1 VRPEQAAHLL
11 VERAAWN
18 GRSASLDL
26 EVLFG
31 PLLRDRKVRCIG
43 FQFGTRVFWLPRAL
57 LARARRTLR
66 RLGPTRAWL
75 DDCGLHL
82 RWREGAG
89 GLNLHGLPAPPSRAR
104 VLRVVFESPTARVP
118 HHILDQR
125 SAAIPLSSV
134 SDPPRQATAH
144 AAPRT
149 KAFQMNVTETPRLA
163 PPLRVLPDMTAS
175 WRDADLDFDA
185 AADRLV
191 EAHRVNGAARDQP
204 VVDLRT
210 WRLRERGGLFS
221 LQPLSDH
228 QPARALRTTAFSALA
243 TRLGAPAEFLRDQL
257 PAPLQIATLNYLLA
271 NVDRPVP
278 ATLRLRDDEVTTI
291 VSQRYAAL
299 DPVEFVDTLREA
311 LVAHGLLREVRVR
324 VVATGVTDL
333 LRLVLPSEQAAVK
346 VGDVTALGIDV
357 STSCFGRSA
366 VHVKPML
373 WRLVCTNGMR
383 STERLGSFSFRH
395 IGDTQ
400 RLRDGLSDAIPTA
413 IIHGRGLMTQWRT
426 AVDVFIEDVA
436 AEIEALTDL
445 TVAERK
451 RVEAAIAQEAQ
462 VPQLPERID
471 VYGFVNGLTQA
482 AHEAET
488 SRRLELEGLAG
499 ALLRRHVS

>member
-1 VRPEQAAHLL
+1 
-11 VERAAWN
+11 
-18 GRSASLDL
+18 
-26 EVLFG
+26 
-31 PLLRDRKVRCIG
+31 
-43 FQFGTRVFWLPRAL
+43 
-57 LARARRTLR
+57 
-66 RLGPTRAWL
+66 
-75 DDCGLHL
+75 
-82 RWREGAG
+82 
-89 GLNLHGLPAPPSRAR
+89 
-104 VLRVVFESPTARVP
+104 
-118 HHILDQR
+118 
-125 SAAIPLSSV
+125 
-134 SDPPRQATAH
+134 
-144 AAPRT
+144 
-149 KAFQMNVTETPRLA
+149 
-163 PPLRVLPDMTAS
+163 MTAS
-175 WRDADLDFDA
+175 WCDADLDFDT

-204 VVDLRT
+204 VMDLRT
-210 WRLRERGGLFS
+210 WRLREQGGLFS
-221 LQPLSDH
+221 LQPLTDH
-228 QPARALRTTAFSALA
+228 QPPRALRTTAFSALA

-257 PAPLQIATLNYLLA
+257 PAPLQIAALNYLLA

-299 DPVEFVDTLREA
+299 DPTEFVDTLREA
-311 LVAHGLLREVRVR
+311 LVAHDLLREVRVR

-333 LRLVLPSEQAAVK
+333 LRLVLPSEQVAVK

-366 VHVKPML
+366 VHVRTML

-413 IIHGRGLMTQWRT
+413 VFHGRGLMTQWRT

-451 RVEAAIAQEAQ
+451 RVEAAVAQEAH

-471 VYGFVNGLTQA
+471 LYGFVNGLTQA
-482 AHEAET
+482 AHESET

-499 ALLRRHVS
+499 ALLRRHVH

>member
-1 VRPEQAAHLL
+1 L
-11 VERAAWN
+11 
-18 GRSASLDL
+18 
-26 EVLFG
+26 
-31 PLLRDRKVRCIG
+31 K
-43 FQFGTRVFWLPRAL
+43 
-57 LARARRTLR
+57 
-66 RLGPTRAWL
+66 
-75 DDCGLHL
+75 
-82 RWREGAG
+82 
-89 GLNLHGLPAPPSRAR
+89 
-104 VLRVVFESPTARVP
+104 
-118 HHILDQR
+118 
-125 SAAIPLSSV
+125 
-134 SDPPRQATAH
+134 
-144 AAPRT
+144 
-149 KAFQMNVTETPRLA
+149 KAFQMDVTETPRLP

-175 WRDADLDFDA
+175 WRDADLDFDT

-191 EAHRVNGAARDQP
+191 EAHRINGAARDQP
-204 VVDLRT
+204 VMDLRT
-210 WRLRERGGLFS
+210 WRLREQGGMFS
-221 LQPLSDH
+221 LQPLTKH
-228 QPARALRTTAFSALA
+228 QPPRALRTTAFSALA

-271 NVDRPVP
+271 NVDRPLP

-324 VVATGVTDL
+324 AVATGVTDL
-333 LRLVLPSEQAAVK
+333 LRLVLPSEQVAVK

-373 WRLVCTNGMR
+373 WRLICTNGMR

-413 IIHGRGLMTQWRT
+413 VIHGRGLMTQWRT

-451 RVEAAIAQEAQ
+451 RVEAAVALEAQ
-462 VPQLPERID
+462 APQLPERID

-482 AHEAET
+482 AHESET

-499 ALLRRHVS
+499 GLLRRHVS

>member
-1 VRPEQAAHLL
+1 ML
-11 VERAAWN
+11 VERALWH
-18 GRSASLDL
+18 GQRASLDL

-31 PLLRDRKVRCIG
+31 PLLRDRKVCCIG
-43 FQFGTRVFWLPRAL
+43 FQFGARVFWLPRAL

-66 RLGPTRAWL
+66 RLGPMRAWI
-75 DDCGLHL
+75 DEHGLHV

-104 VLRVVFESPTARVP
+104 VLRVVFRPPTASTSF
-118 HHILDQR
+118 HTFDQR
-125 SAAIPLSSV
+125 SAAAASSSV
-134 SDPPRQATAH
+134 SDFPPQA
-144 AAPRT
+144 AARSAPTT
-149 KAFQMNVTETPRLA
+149 KAFKMNITETPRLP

-175 WRDADLDFDA
+175 WRDADLDFDT

-204 VVDLRT
+204 VMDLRT
-210 WRLRERGGLFS
+210 WRLREQGGMFS

-228 QPARALRTTAFSALA
+228 QPPRALRTTAFSALA

-333 LRLVLPSEQAAVK
+333 LRLVLPSEQVAVK
-346 VGDVTALGIDV
+346 VGDLTALGIDV

-366 VHVKPML
+366 VHVRPML
-373 WRLVCTNGMR
+373 WRLICTNGMR

-413 IIHGRGLMTQWRT
+413 VIHGRGLMTQWRS

-436 AEIEALTDL
+436 AEIEALTEL
-445 TVAERK
+445 TVMERK
-451 RVEAAIAQEAQ
+451 RVEAAVAQEAQ
-462 VPQLPERID
+462 SPQLPERID

-482 AHEAET
+482 AHESET